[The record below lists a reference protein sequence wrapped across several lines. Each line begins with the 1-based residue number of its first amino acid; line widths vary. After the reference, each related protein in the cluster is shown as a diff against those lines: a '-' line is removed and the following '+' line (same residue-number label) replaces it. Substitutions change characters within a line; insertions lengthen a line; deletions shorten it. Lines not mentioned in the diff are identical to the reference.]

1 MIHLLEETMW
11 TPPGEALAAAAESS
25 IVFAAV

>member
-11 TPPGEALAAAAESS
+11 TPPGEALSVAAESS
-25 IVFAAV
+25 IAFAGD